1 MNIQLNTD
9 NNLTLKNEY
18 ADKLQ
23 SILNKEFD
31 RFSEFLTRIEVHFA
45 DENSHKK
52 STGDKKCTLE
62 ARLKGRQPVAVSA
75 FGDSYDIAVSGA
87 VHKLK
92 ASLDTITGK
101 IKQH

>member
-9 NNLTLKNEY
+9 NNLTVRDEY
-18 ADKLQ
+18 ADKLNE
-23 SILNKEFD
+23 ILNKEFG
-31 RFSEFLTRIEVHFA
+31 RFDEFLTRIEVHLS

-52 STGDKKCTLE
+52 SSDDKKCMLE

-75 FGDSYDIAVSGA
+75 FGDTYDKAVAGA
-87 VHKLK
+87 VNKLK